1 MSTAFMTWDT
11 ARASEQRAQQVAA
24 FIDAQAFVGWRIG
37 RRLAVAGGVLLVA
50 QVLPGLLVLATW
62 NGDRL
67 GGLVILATVDAI
79 LVGGAL
85 WFASRPRSFARM
97 LASVQH
103 PPVVDPKKW
112 NPWLGGGA

>member
-1 MSTAFMTWDT
+1 MSTWFMTWDT
-11 ARASEQRAQQVAA
+11 ARLAEQRARQVAA
-24 FIDAQAFVGWRIG
+24 FIDAQAFVGWRLG

-50 QVLPGLLVLATW
+50 QIPLGLFVLAMW

-67 GGLVILATVDAI
+67 GGLVVLAGVDAL

-97 LASVQH
+97 LAEEHH